1 MRIAL
6 LATAAAA
13 LLAAPA
19 AAQAPASSSAF
30 RCPDIVQVTE
40 QPAAPA
46 GFNAE
51 PGRAERRFLQASFF
65 EGAQNDR
72 SGSLAPNN
80 DQRRGNIVTQVYTF
94 TNPRPRPVYVLCRYR
109 DTQAALVVDLPAAVT
124 TCTLIFAYN
133 ARTGAV
139 GTPQRPQLMQCR

>member
-1 MRIAL
+1 MRIAS
-6 LATAAAA
+6 LATAALA

-19 AAQAPASSSAF
+19 AAQAPF
-30 RCPDIVQVTE
+30 RCPDTIQVTE
-40 QPAAPA
+40 QAVPPA

-51 PGRAERRFLQASFF
+51 GTSRAEHRFLQAAFF

-80 DQRRGNIVTQVYTF
+80 DQRRGNVVTQVFTF
-94 TNPRPRPVYVLCRYR
+94 PNPRQRPVYVLCRYR
-109 DTQAALVVDLPAAVT
+109 DTQATLVADLPAAVT